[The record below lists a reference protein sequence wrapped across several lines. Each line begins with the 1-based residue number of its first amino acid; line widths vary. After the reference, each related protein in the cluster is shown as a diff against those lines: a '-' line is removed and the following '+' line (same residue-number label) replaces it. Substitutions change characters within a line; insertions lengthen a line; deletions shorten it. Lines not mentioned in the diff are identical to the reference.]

1 MKKFGKGVVKLRIPI
16 LVLSLLLLIPSVFGI
31 LKTRIN
37 YDILSYL
44 PKDIETMKGQDILM
58 DEFQTGAFS
67 ICVVE
72 GMDNKGVSALRE
84 QIEAVP
90 HVKTV
95 IWYDS
100 IADLSVPMQ
109 ILPDD
114 IHETFVNGEDTVMMV
129 MYDTSMSSDETM
141 DAVKQIRALA
151 DKQCFVS
158 GMSAV
163 VTDIKDICQ
172 QEMFAYVAIAA
183 VLSCIVLALTM
194 DSFLA
199 PVFFLLSIGMAILYN
214 LGSNMVSGEI
224 CYITQALAAVL
235 QLGVTMDYSIF
246 LWHSYEEQK
255 QEYAD
260 KETAMSAAIGKT
272 ITSVVGSSITTVAG
286 FVALCFMSYT
296 LGLDLGVVMAK
307 GVVLGVIGCVTTLPS
322 MILALD
328 KVLVKTR
335 HRSLLPDMDR
345 ISDFVTKRFPVFLV
359 LFAVI
364 LVPAYAGYKQANKEV
379 YYNLGDTLPEDMA
392 YVIANSKLEEL
403 FGVGATHMVLVNT
416 DTPARDVKD
425 MIAEMEQVEGVK
437 YVLGMESVVG
447 SLVPEEM
454 IPESVSEVLKSD
466 DWELLLANS
475 EYKTAT
481 DEVNAQIDEL
491 NGILKKYDAGGM
503 LIGEAPCTKDLI
515 EITDLD
521 FKTVNTISIIA
532 IFVIIALVEKSITLP
547 FILVAVIEFS
557 IFINLG
563 MAHYTGTSLPFIA
576 PICISTIQLGATV
589 DYAILMTTRYKEE
602 RYAGKGKREAVSSA
616 LRVSIPSVIV
626 SAMGLFSAT
635 FGVALYS
642 EIDII
647 KALCNLLARG
657 AVVSMFSVILVLP
670 SMFMVFDRVICVTS
684 VGFRKKGKQVRRDLT
699 TEAG

>member
-1 MKKFGKGVVKLRIPI
+1 MKFGKAVVKCRIPV
-16 LVLSLLLLIPSVFGI
+16 LVLAFVLLVPSAIGMI
-31 LKTRIN
+31 RTRIN
-37 YDILSYL
+37 YDMLTYL
-44 PKDIETMKGQDILM
+44 PGDIDTVIGQDILM
-58 DEFQTGAFS
+58 EDFGKGAFS
-67 ICVVE
+67 FVILE
-72 GMDNKGVSALRE
+72 GMEPKDVSGLKE
-84 QIEAVP
+84 DMEAID
-90 HVKTV
+90 HVETV
-95 IWYDS
+95 LWYDS
-100 IADLSVPMQ
+100 FMDVSVPMEL
-109 ILPDD
+109 LPAKYHDAFNAGD
-114 IHETFVNGEDTVMMV
+114 ATMLAVFFDTT
-129 MYDTSMSSDETM
+129 TSADETM
-141 DAVKQIRALA
+141 TAIAEIRKIAGE
-151 DKQCFVS
+151 KCFVS
-158 GMSAV
+158 GMSAM
-163 VTDIKDICQ
+163 VTDLKELCEKEEPI
-172 QEMFAYVAIAA
+172 YVGIA
-183 VLSCIVLALTM
+183 VILACVAMMIFM
-194 DSFLA
+194 DNWIIPFVFLA
-199 PVFFLLSIGMAILYN
+199 SIGMAIL
-214 LGSNMVSGEI
+214 LNMGTNYFLGEI
-224 CYITQALAAVL
+224 SYLTKALSAVL
-235 QLGVTMDYSIF
+235 QLAVTMDYSIF

>member
-1 MKKFGKGVVKLRIPI
+1 DKK
-16 LVLSLLLLIPSVFGI
+16 
-31 LKTRIN
+31 
-37 YDILSYL
+37 
-44 PKDIETMKGQDILM
+44 
-58 DEFQTGAFS
+58 
-67 ICVVE
+67 
-72 GMDNKGVSALRE
+72 
-84 QIEAVP
+84 
-90 HVKTV
+90 
-95 IWYDS
+95 
-100 IADLSVPMQ
+100 
-109 ILPDD
+109 
-114 IHETFVNGEDTVMMV
+114 
-129 MYDTSMSSDETM
+129 
-141 DAVKQIRALA
+141 
-151 DKQCFVS
+151 
-158 GMSAV
+158 
-163 VTDIKDICQ
+163 
-172 QEMFAYVAIAA
+172 
-183 VLSCIVLALTM
+183 
-194 DSFLA
+194 
-199 PVFFLLSIGMAILYN
+199 
-214 LGSNMVSGEI
+214 
-224 CYITQALAAVL
+224 
-235 QLGVTMDYSIF
+235 
-246 LWHSYEEQK
+246 
-255 QEYAD
+255 
-260 KETAMSAAIGKT
+260 TAMSAAIGKT
-272 ITSVVGSSITTVAG
+272 VTSVVGSSITTVAG

-328 KVLVKTR
+328 KVLEKTR
-335 HRSLLPDMDR
+335 HRSLLPDMKR
-345 ISDFVTKRFPVFLV
+345 ISDFVTKQFYVFLILFV
-359 LFAVI
+359 LI
-364 LVPAYAGYKQANKEV
+364 LIPAYSGYRQANKEV
-379 YYNLGDTLPEDMA
+379 YYNLGDTLPADMA
-392 YVIANSKLEEL
+392 YVVANSRLEEL

-416 DTPARDVKD
+416 DTPAGDVKD
-425 MIAEMEQVEGVK
+425 MIAEMEQVDGMK

-466 DWELLLANS
+466 EWELLLANS

-491 NGILKKYDAGGM
+491 NTILKKYDAGGM

-532 IFVIIALVEKSITLP
+532 IFVIIALVEKSVTLP

-602 RYAGKGKREAVSSA
+602 RYGGKGKRDAVSSA
-616 LRVSIPSVIV
+616 LCVSIPSIIV

-657 AVVSMFSVILVLP
+657 AVVSMFSVMLVLP
-670 SMFMVFDRVICVTS
+670 SMFMIFDRVICMTS
-684 VGFRKKGKQVRRDLT
+684 AGFRKKEKGGRKEQQ